1 MDPLLIE
8 ALGYMQK
15 VVACSEEV
23 KAKIAALRVP
33 AEEVTGTRM
42 STSWRSGSGAA
53 GSNRQGKG
61 WGSGSGSGGGGSRY
75 GFGSGSGSSSA
86 SGNRYDRTGGAGGGS
101 RGQTIYNSAP
111 RRPYI
116 DRALAPRFGNKAR
129 PDVTTEERMMD
140 RIRDKMN
147 KFSPITYD
155 ATKTW
160 LCQLMNSGQTGF
172 LTDFITLVFEKAA
185 NEELHCATYA
195 KLLTELCASF
205 PHLATEL
212 RRIFNEFMDIFKEA
226 ATEPD
231 VGSAEYSAFVAL
243 RERRKARRGYAA
255 FIGQIAKL
263 GALSSTDILTTSG
276 IILDGLAEAKA
287 TADKGSLCEEYAD
300 CLTAL
305 MKCCR
310 DLIKPAVEPILARV
324 NVVKEKG
331 GSLTNKAR
339 FALMDLVDLF

>member
-1 MDPLLIE
+1 M
-8 ALGYMQK
+8 
-15 VVACSEEV
+15 
-23 KAKIAALRVP
+23 
-33 AEEVTGTRM
+33 
-42 STSWRSGSGAA
+42 
-53 GSNRQGKG
+53 
-61 WGSGSGSGGGGSRY
+61 
-75 GFGSGSGSSSA
+75 
-86 SGNRYDRTGGAGGGS
+86 
-101 RGQTIYNSAP
+101 
-111 RRPYI
+111 

-129 PDVTTEERMMD
+129 EDVTTEERMMD

-147 KFSPITYD
+147 KFTLMTYD

-172 LTDFITLVFEKAA
+172 LTEFITLVFEKAA
-185 NEELHCATYA
+185 HEELHCATYA

-212 RRIFNEFMDIFKEA
+212 RRIFNEFMNIFKEA

-231 VGSAEYSAFVAL
+231 AGSAEYTAFVAL

-263 GALSSTDILTTSG
+263 GALSAPDILQTCDV
-276 IILDGLAEAKA
+276 ILDGLTEAKA

-300 CLTAL
+300 CLTSL

-310 DLIKPAVEPILARV
+310 DLIKPSVASVLTRV
-324 NVVKEKG
+324 GLLKERG

-339 FALMDLVDLF
+339 FALMDLVDIF

>member
-1 MDPLLIE
+1 VVLQEQCTVELVIKSKQCNDCIREASEHTWGCLIQIRIFQPP
-8 ALGYMQK
+8 G
-15 VVACSEEV
+15 V
-23 KAKIAALRVP
+23 K
-33 AEEVTGTRM
+33 
-42 STSWRSGSGAA
+42 
-53 GSNRQGKG
+53 
-61 WGSGSGSGGGGSRY
+61 
-75 GFGSGSGSSSA
+75 SSSKKA
-86 SGNRYDRTGGAGGGS
+86 TGVLGQLEQLLLTGNTTSSSSNNNGGP
-101 RGQTIYNSAP
+101 RGQTIHNSAP
-111 RRPYI
+111 RRPYM

-129 PDVTTEERMMD
+129 ADVTTEERMMD

-147 KFSPITYD
+147 KFSIMTYD

-160 LCQLMNSGQTGF
+160 LCQLMSSGQTEF

-185 NEELHCATYA
+185 HEELHCATYA
-195 KLLTELCASF
+195 KLLTELCTAY
-205 PHLATEL
+205 PHLASEL
-212 RRIFNEFMDIFKEA
+212 RRIFNEFMNIFKEA

-231 VGSAEYSAFVAL
+231 AGSSEYTAFVAL

-263 GALSSTDILTTSG
+263 GALSTPDILQTCDV
-276 IILDGLAEAKA
+276 ILDGLTEAKA

-300 CLTAL
+300 CLTSL

-310 DLIKPAVEPILARV
+310 DLIKPSVGPVLTRVGLA
-324 NVVKEKG
+324 KERG

>member
-1 MDPLLIE
+1 M
-8 ALGYMQK
+8 
-15 VVACSEEV
+15 
-23 KAKIAALRVP
+23 
-33 AEEVTGTRM
+33 
-42 STSWRSGSGAA
+42 
-53 GSNRQGKG
+53 
-61 WGSGSGSGGGGSRY
+61 
-75 GFGSGSGSSSA
+75 
-86 SGNRYDRTGGAGGGS
+86 
-101 RGQTIYNSAP
+101 
-111 RRPYI
+111 

-129 PDVTTEERMMD
+129 ADVTTEERMMD

-147 KFSPITYD
+147 KFSVMTYD

-160 LCQLMNSGQTGF
+160 LCQLMSSGQTEF

-185 NEELHCATYA
+185 HEELHCATYA
-195 KLLTELCASF
+195 KLLTELCTAY
-205 PHLATEL
+205 PHLASEL
-212 RRIFNEFMDIFKEA
+212 RRIFNEFMNIFKEA

-231 VGSAEYSAFVAL
+231 AGSSEYTAFVAL

-263 GALSSTDILTTSG
+263 GALSTPDILQTCDV
-276 IILDGLAEAKA
+276 ILDGLTEAKA

-310 DLIKPAVEPILARV
+310 DLIKPSVAPVLTRV
-324 NVVKEKG
+324 GLVKERG